1 MTEKVCLKIQIYD
14 WNGWKR
20 IELNIKY
27 ENTEVKDETITV
39 TILSIQK
46 KVLSF

>member
-27 ENTEVKDETITV
+27 ENTEVKNGTIRV
-39 TILSIQK
+39 TILSFQEN
-46 KVLSF
+46 VLSF